1 MTFQLRIAHTD
12 AAEELSRLIQAWTIR
27 TTLIVVVNELNR
39 VVLPP
44 ANLTKPEGSG
54 WLLV

>member
-1 MTFQLRIAHTD
+1 MSFQLRIAHTD